1 MKKGI
6 KHQVWKD
13 SEGLTGV
20 CFANSKGD
28 DYRNLLEND
37 SKLIHTF
44 YASSHFEAMTIYY
57 EFMNWGEYQLV
68 YQQDKELYDEVK

>member
-1 MKKGI
+1 MKKEI
-6 KHQVWKD
+6 EHQVWKD

-28 DYRNLLEND
+28 DYRKLIGKNCE
-37 SKLIHTF
+37 LIHTF

-57 EFMNWGEYQLV
+57 EYMNWGKYQIV
-68 YQQDKELYDEVK
+68 SEQDKEPYVK